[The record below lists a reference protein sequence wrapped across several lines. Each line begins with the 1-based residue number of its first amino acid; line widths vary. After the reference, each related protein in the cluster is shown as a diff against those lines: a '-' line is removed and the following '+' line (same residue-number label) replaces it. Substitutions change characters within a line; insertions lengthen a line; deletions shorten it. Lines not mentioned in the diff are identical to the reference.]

1 MGKGIKKS
9 PPRHTTFS
17 SVTSKNVR
25 VSPHFLFFSFN
36 PFVTLLQNFKATPS
50 VSPKLLNLN
59 QDHTTPLKK
68 WLFSNPYKIEV
79 MITFLTEMLELPNL
93 GHMATSTIW
102 FE

>member
-9 PPRHTTFS
+9 PPCHTTFS

-59 QDHTTPLKK
+59 QDH
-68 WLFSNPYKIEV
+68 SYKIEV

-93 GHMATSTIW
+93 GHMATSTI
-102 FE
+102 